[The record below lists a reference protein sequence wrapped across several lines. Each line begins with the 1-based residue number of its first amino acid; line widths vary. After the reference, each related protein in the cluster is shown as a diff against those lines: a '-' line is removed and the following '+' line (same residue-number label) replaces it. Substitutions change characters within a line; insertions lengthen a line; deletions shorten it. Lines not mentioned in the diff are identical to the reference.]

1 MSKKQFLYLDVDMVN
16 SIIAQEEKGLVMQ
29 WENEKSRTEGGSDD
43 DRLNVNT
50 SGKVS
55 GSLFK
60 FAQAEAQ
67 LGATYD
73 NGSSESYEYG
83 SRRLITRTL
92 NDAAF
97 DVAYRYIEHEIC
109 SPKEAEIASFV
120 KMDTVFEIIDLGY
133 LESILAPK
141 GVMEYAKAGQIEK
154 LEKEAKDGAN
164 FNREQNRKNGNN
176 LKNEIKKLVES
187 QFDEIRSIV
196 SALRGILPYDR
207 LLLSST
213 DGYLIPLEDKYFRI
227 DPKGLGFKYGGEMTC
242 IGRVTNVIGEDTDPC
257 DNSFIFST
265 IQFQVNEAFRKIL
278 PTKHSNLYVVHPM
291 AVYYE

>member
-16 SIIAQEEKGLVMQ
+16 SIIAQEEKGLVTQ

-43 DRLNVNT
+43 DRINVNT
-50 SGKVS
+50 SGKAS

-67 LGATYD
+67 LGVTYD
-73 NGSSESYEYG
+73 NGSNESYEYG

-97 DVAYRYIEHEIC
+97 DIAYSYIKDEIC
-109 SPKEAEIASFV
+109 PPKESDIASFV

-141 GVMEYAKAGQIEK
+141 GIMEYAKADQIEK
-154 LEKEAKDGAN
+154 LEQKAKEKAN
-164 FNREQNRKNGNN
+164 LNREQNRKNGAN
-176 LKNEIKKLVES
+176 LKNEIKKLVEG
-187 QFDEIRSIV
+187 QFDEMRNIV

-207 LLLSST
+207 LLLSPT
-213 DGYLIPLEDKYFRI
+213 DGCLVPLEDKYFRI
-227 DPKGLGFKYGGEMTC
+227 DPKGLGFKYGGEMIC

-257 DNSFIFST
+257 DNSFMFST

-278 PTKHSNLYVVHPM
+278 PTKHSNLYVLHPM